1 MNDRWF
7 TKIVYQPVYDTNMY
21 IRLYDVFE
29 NKIIFYLRV
38 KIKVKKFYLYK
49 KEFDEVDE
57 DI

>member
-1 MNDRWF
+1 
-7 TKIVYQPVYDTNMY
+7 MY